1 MNWNPI
7 LAGAWW
13 AGMIALF
20 IVVPVTATRYRGEHR
35 PTRDRS
41 PR

>member
-1 MNWNPI
+1 MNWNLI

-13 AGMIALF
+13 AGMITLF
-20 IVVPVTATRYRGEHR
+20 IVVPVAAARYRGEHR
-35 PTRDRS
+35 TNDRS